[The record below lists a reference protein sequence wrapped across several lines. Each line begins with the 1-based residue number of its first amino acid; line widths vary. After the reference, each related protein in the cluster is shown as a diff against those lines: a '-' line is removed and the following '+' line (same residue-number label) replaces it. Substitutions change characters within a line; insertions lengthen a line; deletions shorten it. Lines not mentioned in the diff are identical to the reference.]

1 MANRKVQPKQAS
13 ESAVKIV
20 PCLYIFCLLLG
31 NESDGEN
38 TEKGSRF
45 FFFFQQ
51 QVKPSASGIGKS
63 LILLSLLFVSFPFVM
78 SVWCS
83 QLQSFVCGVFLLGYL
98 ECNFDWTV
106 LFLKLM
112 REKTQGISLILNQSA
127 IQILCLVGY
136 FYRIVGQKNLSYSSI
151 GGTSECFAHLLLFA
165 VSFSLLGNYY
175 YSSCQDFAKTAF

>member
-1 MANRKVQPKQAS
+1 MVKTLRKGA
-13 ESAVKIV
+13 
-20 PCLYIFCLLLG
+20 G
-31 NESDGEN
+31 
-38 TEKGSRF
+38 F